1 MLDII
6 SSLVHGVVA
15 GIIYA
20 LVGYARNRS
29 QATLALKSSGEQL
42 SDEAIEQIIELA
54 TFDPAQFV
62 TTVLQGAIIGL
73 VSWLLTYAGL
83 PLTIESTANILLQ
96 IGLLTLTR
104 KLYGFLST
112 ALAKA

>member
-29 QATLALKSSGEQL
+29 QATLALKSSEQL
-42 SDEAIEQIIELA
+42 SDEAVEQIIELA
-54 TFDPAQFV
+54 TFDPAQFI
-62 TTVLQGAIIGL
+62 TTVIQGAIIGL

>member
-29 QATLALKSSGEQL
+29 QANLALKSSEKL

-62 TTVLQGAIIGL
+62 TTVIQGAIIGL
-73 VSWLLTYAGL
+73 VSWLLTCAGL

-96 IGLLTLTR
+96 MGLLALTR